1 MMLQITQLVY
11 SLLSIHSCQAF
22 LEDKMFDVQFIEPQ
36 GYHLLDKLVL
46 LDLQSGV
53 LYTLD

>member
-22 LEDKMFDVQFIEPQ
+22 LEDKMFDVQFIESQ